1 MYPLYLH
8 RHKSLHILLF
18 AEQNDLLNH
27 LLTYNENW
35 YYVNKTDNLNV
46 EYFETGC

>member
-1 MYPLYLH
+1 M
-8 RHKSLHILLF
+8 
-18 AEQNDLLNH
+18 LNSIKAIVK
-27 LLTYNENW
+27 LNEIYKRNVLPVIPYQSPKGPRIW